1 MSVSAMFPNKASFG
15 MNSRS
20 HSVPNLKSRRRYL
33 SQEQELEDE
42 NRVLQKRCLIYEA
55 TIGTLQS
62 ESLANSLRET
72 DILEAMALSIEH
84 MARGNK
90 ALMEECQKLQERIAY
105 LQSESR
111 ENLVGATS

>member
-1 MSVSAMFPNKASFG
+1 

-111 ENLVGATS
+111 ENLVGAVS